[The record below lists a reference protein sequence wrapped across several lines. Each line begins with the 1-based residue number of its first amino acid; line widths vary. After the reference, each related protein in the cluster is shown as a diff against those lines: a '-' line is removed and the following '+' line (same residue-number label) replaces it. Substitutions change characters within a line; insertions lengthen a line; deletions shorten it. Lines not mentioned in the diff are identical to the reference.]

1 VVKPSVLVVGFAT
14 RHVAQSAS
22 RAGYTVYAI
31 DHFCD
36 QDLGWYAADSLQF
49 EELEELP
56 DAVAEMSG
64 RHRIDML
71 VATSG
76 AETLATPIPVCG
88 TSPEKVAPFLDKLFL
103 QHFFE
108 DLDLPVPRI
117 AAEGSYP
124 AFLKPRTGAGGWR
137 NILVSSEE
145 ERISWGREM
154 EGIPYIAQELAEGI
168 PASICCIAD
177 GTRARAISVNE
188 QLLRGTPDAPYGFS
202 GSITPFEPPK
212 KVEMIQ
218 MAERACAA
226 SGCKGTIGVDFVVG
240 DRTSVIEINPRF
252 QATVDTVEMAT
263 GWNLFSR
270 HVAACRGIL
279 PDTNAPLKRFAARGI
294 LFADRDRYIP
304 ADLSH
309 LTPIVADIPW
319 PGTYFE
325 EGMAIVSVYG
335 EGMSR
340 AGAIGMLEKNI
351 STVRQYMG

>member
-1 VVKPSVLVVGFAT
+1 MNPSVLVVGFAT

-22 RAGYTVYAI
+22 QAGYTVYAI

-56 DAVAEMSG
+56 DTVAEMSR
-64 RHRIDML
+64 RHQIDML

-76 AETLATPIPVCG
+76 AETLDTPIPVCG
-88 TSPEKVAPFLDKLFL
+88 TSPEKLAPFLDKLFL

-117 AAEGSYP
+117 ADEGSYP
-124 AFLKPRTGAGGWR
+124 ALLKPRTGAGGWR
-137 NILVSSEE
+137 NTVVSGEA
-145 ERISWGREM
+145 ERISWSRAIK
-154 EGIPYIAQELAEGI
+154 GIPYIAQELAEGI
-168 PASICCIAD
+168 PASVCCIAD
-177 GTRARAISVNE
+177 GTRACAIAVNE
-188 QLLRGTPDAPYGFS
+188 QLIRGTPDAPYGFS
-202 GSITPFEPPK
+202 GSITPFEPPEK
-212 KVEMIQ
+212 EEMIR

-240 DRTSVIEINPRF
+240 ERTSVIEINPRF

-270 HVAACRGIL
+270 HVAACKGIL
-279 PDTNAPLKRFAARGI
+279 PDAAAPLKRFAARRI
-294 LFADRDRYIP
+294 LFAERDRDIRV
-304 ADLSH
+304 DLSH
-309 LTPIVADIPW
+309 LAPIVADIPR

-335 EGMSR
+335 EGISR